1 MSNKKE
7 YIEREAVLNEQME
20 ICHWDGL
27 NDSYDDFVA
36 VKDILAIPAA
46 DVEEVRH
53 GEWVDNGFIN
63 DKPAVRCTE
72 CDIVFCDQINNHRVM
87 FNYCP
92 YCGVKMDGKSESECQ

>member
-1 MSNKKE
+1 MSKE

-46 DVEEVRH
+46 DVVEVRH
-53 GEWVDNGFIN
+53 GEWRYG
-63 DKPAVRCTE
+63 DKYKTCSLCGATTL
-72 CDIVFCDQINNHRVM
+72 M
-87 FNYCP
+87 YSSGTAYWNYCP
-92 YCGVKMDGKSESECQ
+92 NCGAKMDGGKKQ